1 MRLPQGVRVA
11 LLLTPALSVV
21 LLLFAGG
28 LVFGLMQSLNYFPL
42 IGLESFN
49 FDAYRKVLDDPAFR
63 SSLVLS
69 LRIAFVSTF
78 VSAALAVACAL
89 ALRATPWGRR
99 FFTFLFQLNLPIP
112 HIVGAVAMLL
122 LLSQSGLVSRI
133 THAVGL
139 TADPAAF
146 PPLVADP
153 WALGV
158 IAEYVWKEVPF
169 IGVVVLAALAGGI
182 EEYEDVARTLGA
194 GRWRRFRH
202 VTLPLVMPAVLAT
215 SIIVFA
221 FSFGAF
227 EVPFLLGQTYPAA
240 LPVLSYQYYTNV
252 DLAARPQAMAI
263 NMMIAVL
270 VTALIAVY
278 VFLSERYVRRRR

>member
-1 MRLPQGVRVA
+1 
-11 LLLTPALSVV
+11 
-21 LLLFAGG
+21 
-28 LVFGLMQSLNYFPL
+28 
-42 IGLESFN
+42 
-49 FDAYRKVLDDPAFR
+49 
-63 SSLVLS
+63 
-69 LRIAFVSTF
+69 
-78 VSAALAVACAL
+78 
-89 ALRATPWGRR
+89 
-99 FFTFLFQLNLPIP
+99 
-112 HIVGAVAMLL
+112 MLL